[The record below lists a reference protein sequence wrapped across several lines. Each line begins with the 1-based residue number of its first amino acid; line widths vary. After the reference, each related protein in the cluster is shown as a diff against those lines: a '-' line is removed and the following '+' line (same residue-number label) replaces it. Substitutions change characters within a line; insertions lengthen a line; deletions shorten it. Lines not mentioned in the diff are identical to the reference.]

1 MSDST
6 NTILQRAYEL
16 IENDELEQAQAL
28 LAPLLETDEEN
39 PSLWWVYSH
48 ALRDQSIGQLA
59 LDRVLELDPSYPG
72 AKELKDDVLEIQARD
87 ADLIALD
94 ADESVSAQDAAGSA
108 IDDWDDLQP
117 SNLDSDKSSNGRLG
131 AVLLAIILFVVA
143 AGIALVAAGVV
154 DISEILETILPTPEA
169 EVVVV
174 AAPTAGPTALA
185 SDSSESTPEISPE
198 APSLPSESTPEN
210 SPEAPSLPSEE
221 ATEVSPAE
229 PTEAATA
236 AQETE
241 VATQATTAA
250 TAATAATT
258 QETTVAAEVSPTLDE
273 SPNTMSAFVG
283 AVADSIS
290 DFELD
295 QSASAMR
302 STSLG
307 QTIVIQV
314 CAVPGIEFNAR
325 LSLVINAMVD
335 LADMIPADTEAVAAG
350 LLNCDDDSARLR
362 IIGVSVEAIQQYLD
376 EAIDSKEFQRAWQ
389 PLS

>member
-169 EVVVV
+169 EFVVV
-174 AAPTAGPTALA
+174 AAPTVGPTALA
-185 SDSSESTPEISPE
+185 SDSSESTPENSSE

-241 VATQATTAA
+241 VATQATSAA
-250 TAATAATT
+250 TAATVEA
-258 QETTVAAEVSPTLDE
+258 TTVAADVSPTLDE

-295 QSASAMR
+295 QSASSMR